1 MQTYGVTLFYSTHE
15 AMKAE
20 KLAKEAQLKVRII
33 PTPEKIHASC
43 GFSLKFELEEEGQ
56 LRKLLQEA
64 EVKSEGFYHVKREG
78 LKTDY
83 ELREDL

>member
-1 MQTYGVTLFYSTHE
+1 MQEYGVVLFYSTHE

-43 GFSLKFELEEEGQ
+43 GFSLKYELAEEEI
-56 LRKLLQEA
+56 LSTLLQQ
-64 EVKSEGFYHVKREG
+64 VKSESFYHVKREG

-83 ELREDL
+83 ELRKDL